1 MKSSPAAVMPDTSP
15 LVIPEDAI
23 EVLSRDFKATP
34 ESRLL
39 VNVPRANVTLQPG
52 ASNRI
57 EIRVYMAGCDKDAA
71 YAYLDDLGLRTRHAE
86 DVVRVKPDLTPQHD
100 TDWWRRQR
108 ERVGTMYVDL
118 RLPRT
123 CNADIQAAAGAI
135 EAADL
140 GGKLAL
146 EINAGRLVATNLHG
160 QLEVFAR
167 SSEVDLRNFK
177 GKSAALNIYTSTL
190 HLDGAKAD
198 RLDIE
203 AAASPLR
210 LRNLAGTAR
219 ITSHGGSAEVRTIR
233 GSLRASV
240 FGGRLDV
247 ADLDEAETELTASGG
262 DIFIGLSSSAGADL
276 SLRADQIALDAALD
290 FEGDHEPE
298 YVDGRLNG
306 GGSSLRARAH
316 RGTIHCERA

>member
-1 MKSSPAAVMPDTSP
+1 MPDTSQ

-23 EVLSRDFKATP
+23 EVLSRDFEATP

-39 VNVPRANVTLQPG
+39 VNVPRANITLQPG
-52 ASNRI
+52 SSNRI

-100 TDWWRRQR
+100 TNWWRRQR

-118 RLPRT
+118 RLPRS

-135 EAADL
+135 EANGL
-140 GGKLAL
+140 GGKLAM
-146 EINAGRLVATNLHG
+146 EINAGRLVAKNLHG
-160 QLEVFAR
+160 QLEIFAR
-167 SSEVDLRNFK
+167 SSEVDLRDFK

-190 HLDGAKAD
+190 HLDGAEAD
-198 RLDIE
+198 RLSIE

-210 LRNLAGTAR
+210 LRNLKGATR
-219 ITSHGGSAEVRTIR
+219 ITSHGGSTDVRTVR
-233 GSLRASV
+233 GSIHASV

-262 DIFIGLSSSAGADL
+262 DIFIGLPTSTGANI
-276 SLRADQIALDAALD
+276 SFRADRIALDNALD
-290 FEGDHEPE
+290 FEGDREPE

-306 GGSSLRARAH
+306 GGPSWRARAH
-316 RGTIHCERA
+316 RGTIHCERT

>member
-1 MKSSPAAVMPDTSP
+1 MPDTSP

-23 EVLSRDFKATP
+23 EVLSRDFEATP

-100 TDWWRRQR
+100 TNWWRRQR

-146 EINAGRLVATNLHG
+146 EINAGRLVAANLHG

-167 SSEVDLRNFK
+167 SSELDLSGFK

-190 HLDGAKAD
+190 HLDGAEAD

-210 LRNLAGTAR
+210 LRNLAGTTR
-219 ITSHGGSAEVRTIR
+219 ITSHGGSTHVRTVR

-247 ADLDEAETELTASGG
+247 ADLEEAETELTASGG
-262 DIFIGLSSSAGADL
+262 DIFIGLPSSAGADI
-276 SLRADQIALDAALD
+276 SLRADQIAFDPGLN
-290 FEGDHEPE
+290 FEGDREPE
-298 YVDGRLNG
+298 YVDGHLNG
-306 GGSSLRARAH
+306 GGPALRARTH
-316 RGTIHCERA
+316 RGTIHCERD